1 MSIKQRRPLT
11 AVLSV
16 AAATSALMAGC
27 TSTGSSILGDKVDY
41 RTAGSKVVSLDVPPD
56 LSKLPGQSRYGQLS
70 PAIVSANSMNIPNV
84 QQATES
90 VAPGQIGEV
99 KLQRDGQTR
108 WLSLSVPPEQVWDQV
123 RSFWTDAGFELVE
136 DQPAAGLMETNWLEN
151 RAKLPQD
158 IIRKTVGTIL
168 DGLYDTGERDQFK
181 TRIERTAK
189 GCEIYIT
196 HRGLIEEYTDSRK
209 EETRW
214 VPRSDPALESEML
227 ARLMVRL
234 GASKEAAEQAKQA
247 SAKPTPAAGYTPVR
261 MADNQSSLTVDDDF
275 ETVWRRVGL
284 ALDRKA
290 YTIESRDRIKGVYE
304 VRLPGAGKEAP
315 KPGLWARLFGKKA
328 DTTPIKP
335 QRILVRASGTQTTIN
350 VVDDRDQ
357 TQDDAAAKRIAKD
370 LFSEL
375 S

>member
-16 AAATSALMAGC
+16 ATATSALMAGC
-27 TSTGSSILGDKVDY
+27 SSTGPSILGEKVDY
-41 RTAGSKVVSLDVPPD
+41 RTEGSKVVSLDVPPD

-90 VAPGQIGEV
+90 VAPGQIGDV

-108 WLSLSVPPEQVWDQV
+108 WLSLNVPPEQVWDQV

-196 HRGLIEEYTDSRK
+196 HRGLIEEYTNSRK

-234 GASKEAAEQAKQA
+234 GASKEAAEQAKQT
-247 SAKPTPAAGYTPVR
+247 SARPTPAAGYTPVR
-261 MADNQSSLTVDDDF
+261 MADNQSTLTVDDDF

-315 KPGLWARLFGKKA
+315 KSGFWARLFGKKA